1 MQSSILSMYM
11 AEIHNYQLLTREDEA
26 RLAGEIQAGSE
37 TAYEKL
43 IKSNLR
49 LVVSIAEHYTKNP
62 EMFMDLIQEG
72 NIGLMIAARKFKS
85 AYKTRF
91 STYAYAWITQYMLRY
106 IDHANDFVHIPAKK
120 KEFMKCVENAKKL
133 LNSENSSCPTTEQ
146 VANFLCT
153 TEDKIRETASFNIPV
168 SSIDTFVDEDKQISV
183 GELIASNEKTP
194 EEKYMYN
201 ETRGEIFKLLQS
213 LPTSERTVI
222 YFRYNFDGRDKGY
235 SLRDV
240 SNIVGMSAE
249 SVRKMEKRALKRMRT
264 VAENKYGMYMFA

>member
-1 MQSSILSMYM
+1 MQSSILSVYI
-11 AEIHNYQLLTREDEA
+11 AEIYNYQLLTREEEA
-26 RLAGEIQAGSE
+26 RLACEIQAGSE

-72 NIGLMIAARKFKS
+72 NMGLMIAARKFKA

-106 IDHANDFVHIPAKK
+106 IDRANDFVHIPTKK
-120 KEFMKCVENAKKL
+120 KEFMKCVEKAKKIL
-133 LNSENSSCPTTEQ
+133 SNQNSSCPTTEQ

-153 TEDKIRETASFNIPV
+153 TEDKIKEAASFNIPV
-168 SSIDTFVDEDKQISV
+168 SSIDAFVDENNHISIS
-183 GELIASNEKTP
+183 ELVASNEKTP
-194 EEKYMYN
+194 EEKYVYH

-240 SNIVGMSAE
+240 SDMVGMSPE
-249 SVRKMEKRALKRMRT
+249 SIRTMEKRALKRMRA